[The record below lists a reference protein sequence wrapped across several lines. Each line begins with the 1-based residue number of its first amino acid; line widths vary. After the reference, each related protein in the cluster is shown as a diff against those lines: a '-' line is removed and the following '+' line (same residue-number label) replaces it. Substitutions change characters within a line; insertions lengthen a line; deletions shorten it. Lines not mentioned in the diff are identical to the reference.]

1 MPTSATAV
9 LDAPVEHQPST
20 YSRNFPFP
28 ATVKVNRLLTGPSS
42 EKETRHIEIS
52 LEGSGIQYLPG
63 DSVGVL
69 PENRSDMVEEILTLL
84 HFSGDEAVTDF
95 YGGALD
101 LRTALTSWLMIG
113 KL

>member
-69 PENRSDMVEEILTLL
+69 PENRSDMVEDDVDAAGLQRSKHRLVE
-84 HFSGDEAVTDF
+84 HGDIDWAQ
-95 YGGALD
+95 
-101 LRTALTSWLMIG
+101 
-113 KL
+113 KLIV